1 MAAAIFVR
9 AKRYLADS
17 MRHSIPRQTWHGVC
31 VALTNA
37 KKKAVAMDQPIS
49 RQTLS
54 RRHRLKLV
62 FALGALCVLGGA
74 AWGINH
80 VVSPSMDLADIRVA
94 TVRRGGIA
102 NTINAAGVVMPVH
115 EEQVSSPTESRVAKV
130 HAKPGQE
137 VAAGELLLE
146 LDDHTIR
153 LAIDNLMEQ
162 IAQEENRAQG
172 LTLEMQQ
179 KLKQLAS
186 DIELLALD
194 LQSARVRLERYQ
206 RLDKHGATSAA
217 DLAAAELAVKRAE
230 IQLRQHRE
238 SVADTR
244 RATETSIEGAR
255 LQKSIFQKQLEQ
267 QQRLQAQ
274 TQVKAPFAGMLTW
287 VLAEEGVSVSSGQ
300 LVAKVSELHNYRVEA
315 SVSDFHARYLRAGQP
330 VRVQYSGQTL
340 LGRVQTILPEIQNG
354 TVKLLVTL
362 ARPDHPL
369 LRNKLRVDTNI
380 VTDQKAHALVV
391 DTGPAFNG
399 KGRQEIYVIEGDVA
413 HKRALDV
420 GLGDGKAVEIL
431 AGAKAGD
438 QLIVSDVS
446 RIKHL
451 GSIRISD

>member
-1 MAAAIFVR
+1 MTHQRKPKDNDV
-9 AKRYLADS
+9 
-17 MRHSIPRQTWHGVC
+17 
-31 VALTNA
+31 
-37 KKKAVAMDQPIS
+37 DQPIS
-49 RQTLS
+49 RQTIS
-54 RRHRLKLV
+54 RRHRLKVVLIV
-62 FALGALCVLGGA
+62 GVMSALGSA

-80 VVSPSMDLADIRVA
+80 VVRPSMDLADIRVA
-94 TVRRGGIA
+94 KVRRGSIA
-102 NTINAAGVVMPVH
+102 NTINASGVVIPVH

-153 LAIDNLMEQ
+153 LAIDNLNEQ
-162 IAQEENRAQG
+162 IAQEENRIQG
-172 LTLEMQQ
+172 LILEMQQ
-179 KLKQLAS
+179 KLKQLSS
-186 DIELLALD
+186 DIELLDLD

-206 RLDKHGATSAA
+206 KLDKYGATSAA
-217 DLAAAELAVKRAE
+217 DLSAAELAVKRAE

-238 SVADTR
+238 SVASTR

-255 LQKSIFQKQLEQ
+255 LQKSIYQKQLEQ

-274 TQVKAPFAGMLTW
+274 AQVKAPFAGMLTW
-287 VLAEEGVSVSSGQ
+287 VLAEEGVSVASGQ

-315 SVSDFHARYLRAGQP
+315 SVSDFHARYLRADQQ
-330 VRVQYSGQTL
+330 VRVEYSGQTL

-362 ARPDHPL
+362 DRPNHPL

-380 VTDQKAHALVV
+380 ITEQKAHALVV

-399 KGRQEIYVIEGDVA
+399 KGRQEIYVIEGGVA
-413 HKRALDV
+413 SKRVLDV
-420 GLGDGKAVEIL
+420 GLGDGKAIEIL

-438 QLIVSDVS
+438 RLIVSDVS

-451 GSIRISD
+451 SSIRISN

>member
-1 MAAAIFVR
+1 
-9 AKRYLADS
+9 
-17 MRHSIPRQTWHGVC
+17 
-31 VALTNA
+31 
-37 KKKAVAMDQPIS
+37 MDQPIS

-62 FALGALCVLGGA
+62 VVLGAISAVATA

-80 VVSPSMDLADIRVA
+80 VVSPSLDSADIRVA
-94 TVRRGGIA
+94 QVRRGNIA
-102 NTINAAGVVMPVH
+102 NTINASGVVIPVH
-115 EEQVSSPTESRVAKV
+115 EGQVSSPIESRVATV

-153 LAIDNLMEQ
+153 LAIDNLDEQ
-162 IAQEENRAQG
+162 IAQEENRVQG

-186 DIELLALD
+186 DIELLGLD
-194 LQSARVRLERYQ
+194 LQSARVRLQRYQ
-206 RLDKHGATSAA
+206 RLDKYGATSAA
-217 DLAAAELAVKRAE
+217 DLAAAELAVKRAVIE
-230 IQLRQHRE
+230 LRQHRE

-244 RATETSIEGAR
+244 RATQSSIEGAR

-287 VLAEEGVSVSSGQ
+287 VLAEEGASVTAGQ

-315 SVSDFHARYLRAGQP
+315 SVSDFYARYLRAGQQA
-330 VRVQYSGQTL
+330 RVEYSGQTL
-340 LGRVQTILPEIQNG
+340 LGQVQTILPEIQNG
-354 TVKLLVTL
+354 TVKLLVSL
-362 ARPDHPL
+362 DRPSHPL

-380 VTDQKAHALVV
+380 ITEQKADALIV
-391 DTGPAFNG
+391 DNGPAFNG
-399 KGRQEIYVIEGDVA
+399 KGRQQIYVIDAGVA
-413 HKRALDV
+413 RKRLLEV
-420 GLGDGKAVEIL
+420 GLGDGKAIEIL

-438 QLIVSDVS
+438 RLIVSDAS
-446 RIKHL
+446 RYTHL
-451 GSIRISD
+451 DSIRISD